1 MTEVWGA
8 GLFEERADLE
18 RCIELYEA
26 AGLDGITVS
35 DSQSLRLECW
45 TIAAAIAIKSTT
57 LKIATL
63 TTNPVTRHPVV
74 SAAAAAT
81 LQELSDGRF
90 TLGIGRGDS
99 PLAHVGVG
107 PMPLQ
112 PFCRCVEILQRY
124 LRGEGVPFEELV
136 EFTIP
141 GLPAASELGYAR
153 LPDASRLGWLG
164 SEFAKVPLDVSASGP
179 RVIASVAPF
188 VDSLTLAL
196 GSQPEIVADGIRAA
210 RRARSKAG
218 VDPETLKVG
227 ILVNVVAHPD
237 RDIARALVQG
247 TLAVTARWVSGSRSE
262 LKRVASGYDMTAHG
276 RSQARPAALLQANEV
291 DSLAI
296 VGTPD
301 ECIERLRSLAALG
314 LDRIVTLPRLH
325 GLESPEAREAT
336 RLLLSEVL
344 PHVR

>member
-8 GLFEERADLE
+8 GLFEERADLD
-18 RCIELYEA
+18 RCIELYETS
-26 AGLDGITVS
+26 GLDGITVS

-45 TIAAAIAIKSTT
+45 TIAAAVAIKSET

-81 LQELSDGRF
+81 IQELSGGRF

-107 PMPLQ
+107 PMPLR
-112 PFCRCVEILQRY
+112 PFCRCLEILQRY
-124 LRGEGVPFEELV
+124 LRGEGVSFDALE

-141 GLPAASELGYAR
+141 GLPSAAELGYAR
-153 LPDASRLGWLG
+153 LPDASRLGWLR
-164 SEFAKVPLDVSASGP
+164 SESAKVPLDVSASGP
-179 RVIASVAPF
+179 KVIASVAPI
-188 VDSLTLAL
+188 VDSLTFAL
-196 GSQPEIVADGIRAA
+196 GSQPEIIAEGISTARKARAE
-210 RRARSKAG
+210 AG
-218 VDPETLKVG
+218 VDPGTLKVG

-237 RDIARALVQG
+237 REIARELVQG
-247 TLAVTARWVSGSRSE
+247 TLAVTARWISGSRAE
-262 LKRVASGYDMTAHG
+262 LKRVATAYDMTTHG
-276 RSQARPAALLQANEV
+276 RPQARPAALLQPDEV
-291 DSLAI
+291 DSLAV

-301 ECIERLRSLAALG
+301 ECIERLRDLAALG

-325 GLESPEAREAT
+325 GLQSPQAREAT

-344 PHVR
+344 PEVR